1 MSTEQNKAI
10 LQRWMDA
17 LNEHDLAQL
26 DRLADE
32 LYTNDYILHDPGFPT
47 LLPGPAG
54 VKQFVHAVLS
64 SSSDFHITV
73 EDLVAEEDRV
83 ASRIEVRSTDVLTGK
98 PTRTLVMG
106 ISRFAGGKIAEEW
119 QLGVPA
125 A

>member
-17 LNEHDLAQL
+17 FNEHDLAQL

-32 LYTNDYILHDPGFPT
+32 LYTNDYILHDPGFPA
-47 LLPGPAG
+47 LPPGPAG
-54 VKQFVHAVLS
+54 VKQFVHDVLS
-64 SSSDFHITV
+64 SSSDFQITV
-73 EDLVAEEDRV
+73 EDLVAEGDRV
-83 ASRIEVRSTDVLTGK
+83 VCRFEVRSTDALTGK

-119 QLGVPA
+119 QLSVPA